1 MKGLLATRSA
11 PSRSY
16 DIIGLAVFLAICLG
30 VSGIGGAVT
39 ATSVGSW
46 YQALQK
52 PSFNPPDWV
61 FAPVWTTLYVMIAI
75 AGWWLWR
82 RVGLRPAR
90 TAFAVY
96 AVQLA
101 LNLAWSIL
109 FFSFRMIGAALI
121 EVVVLLAAVLVT
133 QLMFW
138 RQDRVAGLL
147 FVPYAAWV
155 SFAMLLN
162 AALWALN

>member
-1 MKGLLATRSA
+1 
-11 PSRSY
+11 
-16 DIIGLAVFLAICLG
+16 
-30 VSGIGGAVT
+30 
-39 ATSVGSW
+39 
-46 YQALQK
+46 
-52 PSFNPPDWV
+52 
-61 FAPVWTTLYVMIAI
+61 MIAI